1 MVEPWLLDAA
11 VAYNRQSFEQKD
23 GYVGLILL
31 PVEHLETVL
40 NWSFQSLPDEILVGF
55 DPNQNLPH
63 NQEIHDFFIGS
74 DHREELHQGERLVL
88 GEPHLVNRGDS
99 FSVHHI
105 PEEWVDD
112 VFSQERGGRGSR
124 FTHWLH
130 THPNAVAIP
139 SNADADAAQWT
150 SGVDMILGIQ
160 FSPSGPLPWFDEVDG
175 VRRPLQPEEAA
186 ERADVADSSGRRGW
200 ARVRRS
206 REEKQ
211 ILGRASTG
219 HRIHGLE
226 LISFHR
232 TGVGINVVLV
242 DKEGVPIGWD
252 ELKYFC

>member
-1 MVEPWLLDAA
+1 MVEPWLIDAA

-31 PVEHLETVL
+31 PIEHLETVL

-74 DHREELHQGERLVL
+74 DHREELHQGEGLVL

-112 VFSQERGGRGSR
+112 IFAQERGGRGSR

-186 ERADVADSSGRRGW
+186 QRADVVDSSGRRGW

-206 REEKQ
+206 RDEKQ
-211 ILGRASTG
+211 ILGRATTG

-242 DKEGVPIGWD
+242 DEEGVPIGWD
-252 ELKYFC
+252 ELK

>member
-1 MVEPWLLDAA
+1 MVEPWLIDAA

-31 PVEHLETVL
+31 PIKHLETVL

-74 DHREELHQGERLVL
+74 DHREELHQGEGLVL

-112 VFSQERGGRGSR
+112 IFAQERGGRGSR
-124 FTHWLH
+124 FTHCLH

-186 ERADVADSSGRRGW
+186 QRADVVDSSGRRGW

-206 REEKQ
+206 RDEKQ
-211 ILGRASTG
+211 ILGRATTG

-242 DKEGVPIGWD
+242 DEEGVPIGWD
-252 ELKYFC
+252 ELK

>member
-1 MVEPWLLDAA
+1 MVEAWLIDAA
-11 VAYNRQSFEQKD
+11 MAYNRQSYEQKD

-31 PVEHLETVL
+31 PLKHLETVL

-55 DPNQNLPH
+55 DPNQNLAH
-63 NQEIHDFFIGS
+63 NPNIHESFIGS
-74 DHREELHQGERLVL
+74 DYREQLHQGEGLVL

-112 VFSQERGGRGSR
+112 IFAQERGGRGSR
-124 FTHWLH
+124 FTHWLR

-139 SNADADAAQWT
+139 SGADADAAQWT

-186 ERADVADSSGRRGW
+186 HRADNVDAIGRRGW
-200 ARVRRS
+200 ARVRKARQ
-206 REEKQ
+206 EKQ
-211 ILGRASTG
+211 VLGRVPTG

-226 LISFHR
+226 LIAFHR

-242 DKEGVPIGWD
+242 DDEGTPIGWD
-252 ELKYFC
+252 EIKDA

>member
-1 MVEPWLLDAA
+1 MVEPWLIDAA

-31 PVEHLETVL
+31 PIEHLETVL

-74 DHREELHQGERLVL
+74 DHRVELHQGEGLVL

-112 VFSQERGGRGSR
+112 IFAQERGGRGSR

-186 ERADVADSSGRRGW
+186 QRADVVDSSGRRGW

-206 REEKQ
+206 KDEKQ
-211 ILGRASTG
+211 ILGRATTG

-242 DKEGVPIGWD
+242 DEEGVPIGWD
-252 ELKYFC
+252 ELK

>member
-1 MVEPWLLDAA
+1 M
-11 VAYNRQSFEQKD
+11 
-23 GYVGLILL
+23 
-31 PVEHLETVL
+31 
-40 NWSFQSLPDEILVGF
+40 
-55 DPNQNLPH
+55 
-63 NQEIHDFFIGS
+63 
-74 DHREELHQGERLVL
+74 
-88 GEPHLVNRGDS
+88 
-99 FSVHHI
+99 
-105 PEEWVDD
+105 
-112 VFSQERGGRGSR
+112 
-124 FTHWLH
+124 H

-186 ERADVADSSGRRGW
+186 QRADVVDSSGRRGW

-206 REEKQ
+206 RDEKQ
-211 ILGRASTG
+211 ILGRATTG

-242 DKEGVPIGWD
+242 DEEGVPIGWD
-252 ELKYFC
+252 ELK

>member
-1 MVEPWLLDAA
+1 MVEPWLIDAA

-31 PVEHLETVL
+31 PIKHLETVL

-74 DHREELHQGERLVL
+74 DHRVELHQGEGLVL

-112 VFSQERGGRGSR
+112 IFAQERGGRGSR

-175 VRRPLQPEEAA
+175 VRRPLRPEEAA
-186 ERADVADSSGRRGW
+186 QRADVVDSSGRRGW

-206 REEKQ
+206 RDEKQ
-211 ILGRASTG
+211 ILGRATTG

-242 DKEGVPIGWD
+242 DEEGVPIGWD
-252 ELKYFC
+252 ELK

>member
-1 MVEPWLLDAA
+1 MVEPWLVDAA

-23 GYVGLILL
+23 GYAGLILL
-31 PVEHLETVL
+31 PIEHLETVL

-74 DHREELHQGERLVL
+74 DHREELHQGEGLVL

-112 VFSQERGGRGSR
+112 IFAQERGGRGSR

-186 ERADVADSSGRRGW
+186 QRADVVDSSGRRGW

-206 REEKQ
+206 RDEKQ
-211 ILGRASTG
+211 ILGRATTG

-242 DKEGVPIGWD
+242 DEEGVPIGWD
-252 ELKYFC
+252 ELK

>member
-1 MVEPWLLDAA
+1 M
-11 VAYNRQSFEQKD
+11 
-23 GYVGLILL
+23 
-31 PVEHLETVL
+31 L

-74 DHREELHQGERLVL
+74 DHRVELHQGEGLVL

-112 VFSQERGGRGSR
+112 IFAQERGGRGSR

-186 ERADVADSSGRRGW
+186 QRADVVDSSGRRGW

-206 REEKQ
+206 RDEKQ
-211 ILGRASTG
+211 ILGRATTG

-242 DKEGVPIGWD
+242 DEEGVPIGWD
-252 ELKYFC
+252 ELK

>member
-1 MVEPWLLDAA
+1 MVEPWLIDAA

-31 PVEHLETVL
+31 PIKHLETVL

-74 DHREELHQGERLVL
+74 DHRVELHQGEGLVL

-112 VFSQERGGRGSR
+112 IFAQERGGRGSR

-186 ERADVADSSGRRGW
+186 QRADVVDSIGRRGW

-206 REEKQ
+206 RDEKQ
-211 ILGRASTG
+211 ILGRATTG
-219 HRIHGLE
+219 HKIHGLE

-242 DKEGVPIGWD
+242 DEEGVPIGWD
-252 ELKYFC
+252 ELK

>member
-1 MVEPWLLDAA
+1 MVEPWLIDAA

-31 PVEHLETVL
+31 PIEHLETVL

-74 DHREELHQGERLVL
+74 DHRVELHQGEGLVL

-112 VFSQERGGRGSR
+112 IFAQERGGRGSR

-186 ERADVADSSGRRGW
+186 QRADVVDSSGRRGW

-206 REEKQ
+206 RDEKQ
-211 ILGRASTG
+211 ILGRATTG

-232 TGVGINVVLV
+232 TGVAINVVLV
-242 DKEGVPIGWD
+242 DEEGVPIGWN
-252 ELKYFC
+252 ELK

>member
-1 MVEPWLLDAA
+1 MVEPWLIDAA

-31 PVEHLETVL
+31 PIKHLETVL

-74 DHREELHQGERLVL
+74 DHRVELHQGEGLVL

-112 VFSQERGGRGSR
+112 IFAQERGGRGSR

-186 ERADVADSSGRRGW
+186 QRADVVDSSGRRGW

-206 REEKQ
+206 RDEKQ
-211 ILGRASTG
+211 ILGRAATG

-242 DKEGVPIGWD
+242 DEEGVPIGWD
-252 ELKYFC
+252 ELK

>member
-1 MVEPWLLDAA
+1 MVEPWLIDAA
-11 VAYNRQSFEQKD
+11 VAYNRQSFDQKD

-31 PVEHLETVL
+31 PIEHLQTVL

-63 NQEIHDFFIGS
+63 NQEIHEFFIGS
-74 DHREELHQGERLVL
+74 DHREELHQGEGLVL

-112 VFSQERGGRGSR
+112 IFSQERGGRGSR

-130 THPNAVAIP
+130 THPNAVAVP
-139 SNADADAAQWT
+139 SSADADAAQWT

-175 VRRPLQPEEAA
+175 VRRPLQPEEATQ
-186 ERADVADSSGRRGW
+186 RADDVESSGRRGW

-206 REEKQ
+206 KEEKN
-211 ILGRASTG
+211 IIGRASTG
-219 HRIHGLE
+219 HRIHRLE

-242 DKEGVPIGWD
+242 DREGIPIGWN
-252 ELKYFC
+252 ELK

>member
-31 PVEHLETVL
+31 PIEHLETVL

-186 ERADVADSSGRRGW
+186 ERADVVDSSGRRGW

-252 ELKYFC
+252 ELK

>member
-31 PVEHLETVL
+31 PIEHLETVL

-186 ERADVADSSGRRGW
+186 QRADVVDSSGRRGW

-252 ELKYFC
+252 ELK

>member
-1 MVEPWLLDAA
+1 MVEPWLINAA

-31 PVEHLETVL
+31 PIKHLETVL

-74 DHREELHQGERLVL
+74 DHRVELHQGEGLVL

-112 VFSQERGGRGSR
+112 IFAQERGGRGSR

-130 THPNAVAIP
+130 THPNAPAIP
-139 SNADADAAQWT
+139 SGADADAAQET
-150 SGVDMILGIQ
+150 SGVDLILGLR
-160 FSPSGPLPWFDEVDG
+160 FSPSGPLPWFDDVEG
-175 VRRPLQPEEAA
+175 KRR
-186 ERADVADSSGRRGW
+186 
-200 ARVRRS
+200 
-206 REEKQ
+206 
-211 ILGRASTG
+211 ILGKEATSNHTMNSNRGSSK
-219 HRIHGLE
+219 HNDLPV
-226 LISFHR
+226 
-232 TGVGINVVLV
+232 VGIAPSGHVIHEVQLIAFHKTGLGVNVIFTDDNNL
-242 DKEGVPIGWD
+242 PYGWNSLHQ
-252 ELKYFC
+252 EL

>member
-1 MVEPWLLDAA
+1 MVEPWLINAA

-31 PVEHLETVL
+31 PIEHLETVL

-74 DHREELHQGERLVL
+74 DHRVELHQGEGLVL

-112 VFSQERGGRGSR
+112 IFAQERGGRGSR

-175 VRRPLQPEEAA
+175 VRRPLRPEEAA
-186 ERADVADSSGRRGW
+186 QRADVVDSSGRRGW

-206 REEKQ
+206 RDEKQ
-211 ILGRASTG
+211 ILGRATTG

-242 DKEGVPIGWD
+242 DEEGVPIGWD
-252 ELKYFC
+252 ELK

>member
-1 MVEPWLLDAA
+1 MVEPWLVDAA
-11 VAYNRQSFEQKD
+11 VAYNRQSLEQKD

-31 PVEHLETVL
+31 PIEHLETVL

-74 DHREELHQGERLVL
+74 DHREELHQGEGLVL

-112 VFSQERGGRGSR
+112 IFAQERGGRGSR

-139 SNADADAAQWT
+139 SSADADAAQWT

-186 ERADVADSSGRRGW
+186 RRADYSDSSGRRGW
-200 ARVRRS
+200 ARVRRT

-211 ILGRASTG
+211 IIGRASTG

-242 DKEGVPIGWD
+242 DNEGVPIGWD
-252 ELKYFC
+252 EIK

>member
-1 MVEPWLLDAA
+1 MVEPWLIDAA
-11 VAYNRQSFEQKD
+11 AAYNRQSFEQKD

-31 PVEHLETVL
+31 PIEHLETVL

-74 DHREELHQGERLVL
+74 DHREELHQGEGLVL

-112 VFSQERGGRGSR
+112 IFAQERGGRGSR

-186 ERADVADSSGRRGW
+186 QRADVVDSSGRRGW

-206 REEKQ
+206 RDEKQ
-211 ILGRASTG
+211 ILGRATTG

-242 DKEGVPIGWD
+242 DEEGVPIGWD
-252 ELKYFC
+252 ELK

>member
-1 MVEPWLLDAA
+1 MVEPWLVDAA

-31 PVEHLETVL
+31 PIEHLETVL

-74 DHREELHQGERLVL
+74 DHRVELHQGEGLVL

-112 VFSQERGGRGSR
+112 IFAQERGGRGSR

-186 ERADVADSSGRRGW
+186 QRADVVDSSGRRGW

-206 REEKQ
+206 RDEKQ
-211 ILGRASTG
+211 ILGRATTG

-232 TGVGINVVLV
+232 TGVGINVVIV
-242 DKEGVPIGWD
+242 DEEGVPIGWD
-252 ELKYFC
+252 ELK

>member
-1 MVEPWLLDAA
+1 MVEPWLINAA

-31 PVEHLETVL
+31 PIEHLETVL

-74 DHREELHQGERLVL
+74 DHRVELHQGEGLVL

-112 VFSQERGGRGSR
+112 IFAQERGGRGSR

-186 ERADVADSSGRRGW
+186 QRADVVDSSGRRGW

-206 REEKQ
+206 RDEKQ
-211 ILGRASTG
+211 ILGRATTG

-242 DKEGVPIGWD
+242 DEEGVPIGWD
-252 ELKYFC
+252 ELK

>member
-1 MVEPWLLDAA
+1 MVEPWLVDAA

-31 PVEHLETVL
+31 PIEHLETVL

-74 DHREELHQGERLVL
+74 DHRVELHQGEGLVL

-112 VFSQERGGRGSR
+112 IFAQERGGRGSR

-186 ERADVADSSGRRGW
+186 QRADVVDSSGRRGW

-206 REEKQ
+206 KDEKQ
-211 ILGRASTG
+211 ILGRATTG

-242 DKEGVPIGWD
+242 DEEGVPIGWD
-252 ELKYFC
+252 ELK

>member
-1 MVEPWLLDAA
+1 MVEPWLVDAA

-31 PVEHLETVL
+31 PIEHLETVL

-74 DHREELHQGERLVL
+74 DHRVELHQGEGLVL

-112 VFSQERGGRGSR
+112 IFAQERGGRGSR

-186 ERADVADSSGRRGW
+186 QRADVVDSSGRRGW

-206 REEKQ
+206 RDEKQ
-211 ILGRASTG
+211 ILGRATTG

-242 DKEGVPIGWD
+242 DEEGVPIGWD
-252 ELKYFC
+252 ELK

>member
-1 MVEPWLLDAA
+1 M
-11 VAYNRQSFEQKD
+11 YKRQ
-23 GYVGLILL
+23 G
-31 PVEHLETVL
+31 
-40 NWSFQSLPDEILVGF
+40 
-55 DPNQNLPH
+55 
-63 NQEIHDFFIGS
+63 
-74 DHREELHQGERLVL
+74 LVL

-112 VFSQERGGRGSR
+112 IFAQERGGRGSR

-150 SGVDMILGIQ
+150 SGIDMILGIQ

-186 ERADVADSSGRRGW
+186 QRADDVDSSGRRGW

-211 ILGRASTG
+211 VLGRASTG

-242 DKEGVPIGWD
+242 DEKGVPIGWD
-252 ELKYFC
+252 KLKKI

>member
-1 MVEPWLLDAA
+1 MVEPWLVDAA

-31 PVEHLETVL
+31 PIEHLETVL

-74 DHREELHQGERLVL
+74 DHRVELHQGEGLVL

-112 VFSQERGGRGSR
+112 IFAQERGGRGGR

-186 ERADVADSSGRRGW
+186 QRADVVDSSGRRGW

-206 REEKQ
+206 RDEKQ
-211 ILGRASTG
+211 ILGRATTG

-242 DKEGVPIGWD
+242 DEEGVPIGWD
-252 ELKYFC
+252 ELK

>member
-1 MVEPWLLDAA
+1 MVEPWLIDAA

-31 PVEHLETVL
+31 PIEHLETVL

-74 DHREELHQGERLVL
+74 DHRVELHQGEGLVL

-112 VFSQERGGRGSR
+112 IFAQERGGRGSR

-186 ERADVADSSGRRGW
+186 QRADVVDSSGRRGW

-206 REEKQ
+206 RDEKQ
-211 ILGRASTG
+211 ILGRATTG

-232 TGVGINVVLV
+232 TGVGINLVLV
-242 DKEGVPIGWD
+242 DEEGVPIGWD
-252 ELKYFC
+252 ELK

>member
-1 MVEPWLLDAA
+1 MVEPWLIDAA
-11 VAYNRQSFEQKD
+11 VAYNRQSFDQKD

-31 PVEHLETVL
+31 PIEHLQTVL

-63 NQEIHDFFIGS
+63 NQEIHEFFIGS
-74 DHREELHQGERLVL
+74 DHREELHQGEGLVL

-112 VFSQERGGRGSR
+112 IFSQERGGRGSR

-130 THPNAVAIP
+130 THPNAVAVP
-139 SNADADAAQWT
+139 SSADADAAQWT

-175 VRRPLQPEEAA
+175 VRRPLQPEEAIQK
-186 ERADVADSSGRRGW
+186 ADDVESSGRRGW

-206 REEKQ
+206 KEEKN
-211 ILGRASTG
+211 IIGRASTG
-219 HRIHGLE
+219 HRIHRLE

-242 DKEGVPIGWD
+242 DREGIPIGWN
-252 ELKYFC
+252 ELK

>member
-1 MVEPWLLDAA
+1 MVEPWLMDAA

-74 DHREELHQGERLVL
+74 DHRVELHQGEGLVL

-112 VFSQERGGRGSR
+112 IFAQERGGRGSR

-186 ERADVADSSGRRGW
+186 QRADVVDSSGRRGW

-206 REEKQ
+206 RDEKQ
-211 ILGRASTG
+211 ILGRATTG

-242 DKEGVPIGWD
+242 DEEGVPIGWD
-252 ELKYFC
+252 ELK

>member
-1 MVEPWLLDAA
+1 MVEPWLIDAA

-31 PVEHLETVL
+31 PIKHLETVL

-74 DHREELHQGERLVL
+74 DHREELHQGEGLVL

-112 VFSQERGGRGSR
+112 IFAQERGGRGSR

-175 VRRPLQPEEAA
+175 VRRPLRPEEAA
-186 ERADVADSSGRRGW
+186 QRADVVDSSGRRGW

-206 REEKQ
+206 RDEKQ
-211 ILGRASTG
+211 ILGRATTG

-242 DKEGVPIGWD
+242 DEEGVPIGWD
-252 ELKYFC
+252 ELK

>member
-1 MVEPWLLDAA
+1 MVEPWLVDAA

-31 PVEHLETVL
+31 PIEHLETVL

-74 DHREELHQGERLVL
+74 DHREELHQGEGLVL

-112 VFSQERGGRGSR
+112 IFAQERGGRGSR

-186 ERADVADSSGRRGW
+186 QRADVVDSSGRRGW
-200 ARVRRS
+200 ARFRRS
-206 REEKQ
+206 RDEKQ
-211 ILGRASTG
+211 ILGRATTG

-242 DKEGVPIGWD
+242 DEEGVPIGWD
-252 ELKYFC
+252 ELK

>member
-1 MVEPWLLDAA
+1 MVEPWLVDAA

-31 PVEHLETVL
+31 PIEHLETVL

-74 DHREELHQGERLVL
+74 DHRVELHQGEGLVL

-112 VFSQERGGRGSR
+112 IFAQERGGRGSR

-186 ERADVADSSGRRGW
+186 QRADVVDSIGRRGW

-206 REEKQ
+206 RDEKQ
-211 ILGRASTG
+211 ILGRATTG

-242 DKEGVPIGWD
+242 DEEGVPIGWD
-252 ELKYFC
+252 ELK

>member
-1 MVEPWLLDAA
+1 MVEPWLIDAA

-31 PVEHLETVL
+31 PIEHLETVL

-74 DHREELHQGERLVL
+74 DHRVELHQGEGLVL

-112 VFSQERGGRGSR
+112 IFAQERGGRGSR

-186 ERADVADSSGRRGW
+186 QRADVVDSSGRRGW
-200 ARVRRS
+200 ARVRRA
-206 REEKQ
+206 RDEKQ
-211 ILGRASTG
+211 ILGRATTG

-242 DKEGVPIGWD
+242 DEEGVPIGWD
-252 ELKYFC
+252 ELK